1 MATSP
6 EEAKKLEEAQKTA
19 NQAIKEGSDL
29 TKAFGRLLQSNLK
42 TAKNLTVEM
51 QSASNIIQR
60 QLKDK
65 KDGVGLEE
73 RLKNTKGDVRNVEK
87 EINRLNDIG
96 HTAIADKLKIQLKGL
111 KTEETNLK
119 RMAQLDLVTG
129 GLITKAKALVSSLTL
144 GAVIKKAI
152 DAAKE
157 FGKTIDS
164 IGQQFG
170 SLNVLG
176 GDVTN
181 NLLSSQIEA
190 VRLGGSVQDVA
201 SITNTLASNF
211 GMSLEEASKLSN
223 KVFDTSKA
231 LGISVDESA
240 TLFGAFTQV
249 ANLSAEQ
256 AESLAEGT
264 FQLAR
269 QNGVAPS
276 VVLRDIAGSAETIAL
291 FTKDGGDNIGE
302 AAIQA
307 RQLGLNLDTSAKIA
321 EGLLDFESSITKEVE
336 ASVLI
341 GRQLNLQKA
350 REAALNNDIAGAIQE
365 VVKQVGSEEEFNK
378 LNLIQRKALADSIGV
393 SVGEMAKLVGETGKL
408 DGSIGDGFRDLLGEE
423 ALSSVSKLT
432 NNFVALGKTLTNA
445 LGPALMLIAGTLNLV
460 LSPIVALTK
469 GLSEIGALG
478 PIVTAALTGISA
490 KLALNAAQ
498 ASIAT
503 GQNIGLFAGKFAT
516 TVGALGPLAVP
527 LVAAAVGGL
536 MAVIAKAKNVND
548 FTSSPGGITT
558 MMGPAG
564 VFSLNPRDSVLAT
577 TNPIPVN
584 DMRTGP
590 AGSMN
595 AGGGDMRVTVRSEG
609 IQNRTIQQLVDVEF
623 ANGTPGNIV

>member
-6 EEAKKLEEAQKTA
+6 EEAKKLEAAQKTA

-223 KVFDTSKA
+223 KVFDTSK
-231 LGISVDESA
+231 GTKRRTKIS
-240 TLFGAFTQV
+240 
-249 ANLSAEQ
+249 
-256 AESLAEGT
+256 
-264 FQLAR
+264 
-269 QNGVAPS
+269 
-276 VVLRDIAGSAETIAL
+276 
-291 FTKDGGDNIGE
+291 
-302 AAIQA
+302 
-307 RQLGLNLDTSAKIA
+307 
-321 EGLLDFESSITKEVE
+321 
-336 ASVLI
+336 
-341 GRQLNLQKA
+341 
-350 REAALNNDIAGAIQE
+350 
-365 VVKQVGSEEEFNK
+365 
-378 LNLIQRKALADSIGV
+378 
-393 SVGEMAKLVGETGKL
+393 
-408 DGSIGDGFRDLLGEE
+408 
-423 ALSSVSKLT
+423 
-432 NNFVALGKTLTNA
+432 
-445 LGPALMLIAGTLNLV
+445 
-460 LSPIVALTK
+460 
-469 GLSEIGALG
+469 
-478 PIVTAALTGISA
+478 
-490 KLALNAAQ
+490 
-498 ASIAT
+498 
-503 GQNIGLFAGKFAT
+503 
-516 TVGALGPLAVP
+516 
-527 LVAAAVGGL
+527 
-536 MAVIAKAKNVND
+536 
-548 FTSSPGGITT
+548 
-558 MMGPAG
+558 
-564 VFSLNPRDSVLAT
+564 
-577 TNPIPVN
+577 
-584 DMRTGP
+584 
-590 AGSMN
+590 
-595 AGGGDMRVTVRSEG
+595 
-609 IQNRTIQQLVDVEF
+609 
-623 ANGTPGNIV
+623 